1 MSSLDLS
8 FQMLSIFL
16 SILTLFFLLVVQGMW
31 SCELRDSTWVGVWD
45 CLLHLP
51 MDFSISLF
59 LVFVSLPAILA
70 QGATHASII
79 VDGAAVVAETDDNYI
94 CATIDWWPHDKCN
107 YNRCPWGYS
116 SAVNLVRIWY
126 SASSMFE

>member
-1 MSSLDLS
+1 
-8 FQMLSIFL
+8 
-16 SILTLFFLLVVQGMW
+16 
-31 SCELRDSTWVGVWD
+31 
-45 CLLHLP
+45 

-59 LVFVSLPAILA
+59 LVLVSLPTILA
-70 QGATHASII
+70 QRATHASII

-116 SAVNLVRIWY
+116 SAVNLVRIRY
-126 SASSMFE
+126 SGSLLFEQRI

>member
-1 MSSLDLS
+1 M
-8 FQMLSIFL
+8 
-16 SILTLFFLLVVQGMW
+16 
-31 SCELRDSTWVGVWD
+31 
-45 CLLHLP
+45 HLP

-116 SAVNLVRIWY
+116 SAVNLVRI
-126 SASSMFE
+126 